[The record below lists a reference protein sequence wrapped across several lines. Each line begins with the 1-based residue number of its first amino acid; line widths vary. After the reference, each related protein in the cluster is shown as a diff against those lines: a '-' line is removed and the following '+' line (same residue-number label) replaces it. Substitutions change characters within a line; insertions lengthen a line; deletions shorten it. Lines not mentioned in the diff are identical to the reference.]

1 MDDRGLHL
9 SAHDPPQDITIFMDV
24 SLNPGPDVTG
34 SSIQLDRFTISQVVG
49 RHSHT
54 NSPSTTKYSRKF
66 LLSLRSS
73 TCRLCPQVLGEL
85 KSHSL
90 LRCRGGKGEKRTR
103 GRYLNVFSR
112 STQPDYA
119 NFGSLQAPLLP
130 RGVNVNNLISI
141 TNIKNDCRCV
151 QSCVLNVR
159 SIKNKTMAV
168 KDFVVDQDV
177 HAMPG
182 PDQGSTMMI
191 TTRISNHSRRNY
203 QPHYCPPSP
212 RDNLITIQCSN
223 QLIADRC
230 RQQLVVCNINAQS
243 VRNKSAVILD
253 YICDHTP
260 AIVSLT
266 EHWLTDLDSSV
277 RAELCPN
284 GYKILGHTRS
294 DRRGAGTGIIYHESL
309 HVKKIDAGVSLR
321 NSYEFSEWIVKSG
334 GYSIRIA
341 IIYRPPYSERHLVT
355 TNVFFAEFPDDLES
369 LLLCKERLLITGD
382 FNIHVHDCS
391 NPDTQKFLDLLDSF
405 DLQ

>member
-1 MDDRGLHL
+1 MDDTRLQL
-9 SAHDPPQDITIFMDV
+9 SVRAGSWSSSGHYDIYGCLLESWPDV
-24 SLNPGPDVTG
+24 SG
-34 SSIQLDRFTISQVVG
+34 SSIQLDRFTTSQVVG

-66 LLSLRSS
+66 LLSLWSS
-73 TCRLCPQVLGEL
+73 TCSLCPQVLGEL
-85 KSHSL
+85 KLHSL
-90 LRCRGGKGEKRTR
+90 LRYRGGKGEKRTP
-103 GRYLNVFSR
+103 GKYLNVFSR
-112 STQPDYA
+112 STQRDYA

-130 RGVNVNNLISI
+130 RGVNLNNLISI
-141 TNIKNDCRCV
+141 TTTDSSKNNCRCV

-182 PDQGSTMMI
+182 PDPGSTMMI
-191 TTRISNHSRRNY
+191 TTRISNHSWRNY

-223 QLIADRC
+223 WLITDRC

-266 EHWLTDLDSSV
+266 DHWLTDLDSPV

-284 GYKILGHTRS
+284 GHKILDHTRS
-294 DRRGAGTGIIYHESL
+294 DRRGGGTRIIYHEL
-309 HVKKIDAGVSLR
+309 LDVKKIDAGVSLH
-321 NSYEFSEWIVKSG
+321 NSYELSEWIVKSS

-341 IIYRPPYSERHLVT
+341 IIYRPSCHYKCI
-355 TNVFFAEFPDDLES
+355 FAEFPEYLES

-382 FNIHVHDCS
+382 HVTKRQD
-391 NPDTQKFLDLLDSF
+391 PMR
-405 DLQ
+405 